1 MRPLLLLA
9 LAGSALSGTA
19 LAQGALRVRA
29 ALVVVGTDAL
39 QPAVMER
46 TEQDL
51 VEVLERSGR
60 YEVAEAAAGESAEA
74 LVARCA
80 EDDACWQRAALER
93 GLDLL
98 VVAQLAPEGQ
108 RLGALFRLVPAE
120 GPPVRL
126 SAELPRGGGAPLE
139 LVDRSLLGPATLR
152 VYDPEIGL
160 TVDGRSVEPSTAE
173 LTLPAGKHLLTLEAP
188 GFESRSLTVVLLPG
202 PAHVVSG
209 QLTPLAVEE
218 PSRLRWSYA
227 VAAGVLA
234 GGTALAVV
242 SATQPGFA
250 VPVR

>member
-1 MRPLLLLA
+1 MPVLATLMLLTASPA
-9 LAGSALSGTA
+9 LADD
-19 LAQGALRVRA
+19 ALRVRA
-29 ALVVVGTDAL
+29 ALVVVGTDAM
-39 QPAVMER
+39 QPAVLER

-60 YEVAEAAAGESAEA
+60 YEVADGSAGESAEA

-80 EDDACWQRAALER
+80 EDDACWQRAALDR

-152 VYDPEIGL
+152 VYDPEMGL
-160 TVDGRSVEPSTAE
+160 TVDGRPVEPSDATI
-173 LTLPAGKHLLTLEAP
+173 TLPAGKHLLTLEAP
-188 GFESRSLTVVLLPG
+188 GFESHALTVVLLPG
-202 PAHVVSG
+202 PARVVSG

-218 PSRLRWSYA
+218 PPRLRWSYA